1 MKQPRITDFDPNAP
15 VPPLGSP
22 LDGLPRIQP
31 PPPCAPQARSTPAD
45 QLLSDALLQKQVFPA
60 PTDTPDPV
68 RPATSP
74 NQAAPV
80 PPVPGAPPVPLVPP
94 VRPVPPAGRNRRAIK
109 QRHPFD
115 IYEDQLES
123 LRALA
128 LEERKQGGVGS
139 MSAMVRAALDTFI
152 LKKKHAS

>member
-15 VPPLGSP
+15 APPLGSP
-22 LDGLPRIQP
+22 LDGLPRIQ
-31 PPPCAPQARSTPAD
+31 TP
-45 QLLSDALLQKQVFPA
+45 PA
-60 PTDTPDPV
+60 PRDRPSAESRLNEETPQEPVDRQIFPDPASGAPSAPRHDSLTAIPAV
-68 RPATSP
+68 RP
-74 NQAAPV
+74 V
-80 PPVPGAPPVPLVPP
+80 RPVPLVPP
-94 VRPVPPAGRNRRAIK
+94 GRVVPPSPAKRRPIK

-139 MSAMVRAALDTFI
+139 MSAMVRSALDTFI
-152 LKKKHAS
+152 LKKKRSS

>member
-15 VPPLGSP
+15 APPLGSP
-22 LDGLPRIQP
+22 LDGLPRIQTP
-31 PPPCAPQARSTPAD
+31 PGPREWPPAESRVNEATPVGPVD
-45 QLLSDALLQKQVFPA
+45 RQVFPD
-60 PTDTPDPV
+60 PTSGEPSVPQHDSPTSV
-68 RPATSP
+68 PAVL
-74 NQAAPV
+74 PV
-80 PPVPGAPPVPLVPP
+80 PPVPPGRGVLPS
-94 VRPVPPAGRNRRAIK
+94 PAKRRVIK

-139 MSAMVRAALDTFI
+139 MSAMVRSALDTFI
-152 LKKKHAS
+152 LKKKRSS